1 MKREDMFLLLLLLFL
16 SVPWTAG
23 QEGVQE
29 DRGMRCSEQVMKER
43 ETRREANITITVR
56 DKKSVKMT
64 FFLSFSAV
72 KRSP

>member
-1 MKREDMFLLLLLLFL
+1 MKKENMFLLLLLLFL

-23 QEGVQE
+23 EEGVQE

-56 DKKSVKMT
+56 DKKSVKIT
-64 FFLSFSAV
+64 FFFLSAQ
-72 KRSP
+72 